1 MTLGP
6 VLDVAFGLAFV
17 FALLAII
24 ASSIQEMIASV
35 LATRGKVLQGMMVQ
49 ILSHQPAQAP
59 QPGQP
64 EPPGAPAAPAAAPP
78 PPPAPS
84 LATRVLGHPLI
95 ASLATPNLPAWLSN
109 LLNSAKLP
117 SYVPSG
123 NFATALIETLREGHD
138 ETLAVGSQVSRAI
151 ALLPD
156 NSPVKR
162 SLQGFMIEAR
172 GDLDAFRTR
181 VQTWYNDAMD
191 RASGVYK
198 RYAQYMLLGIG
209 LVLAVAINADAV
221 GIADTLWH
229 DKNMR
234 DVVATAATQDIAGAS
249 AGRGAGSQ
257 SASSGSCSACCEPRS
272 CGWVGHASNRADQ
285 RGKQG
290 GCSTAG
296 AARLGQCRRR
306 NVFRPGAPGGTQ
318 DTGLPGDCLCNFAR
332 CAVLVRHVAK
342 HRQPAWRR
350 SETCS
355 SRSGCGRLIPD
366 ACRPDRLTA
375 LIVTALPAHGR

>member
-1 MTLGP
+1 M
-6 VLDVAFGLAFV
+6 LDVAFGLAFV

-181 VQTWYNDAMD
+181 VQTWYDDAMD

-234 DVVATAATQDIAGAS
+234 DVVATAATQYMQAHPQAAAPAANPPAADPAPPAANPAPAAGSDTPQIEQIKEASKAVAQLPVPLGWGNAGDATSSGLALLVARKILGFLVTAFAISLGAPFWFDMLQNIANL
-249 AGRGAGSQ
+249 RGAGPKP
-257 SASSGSCSACCEPRS
+257 A
-272 CGWVGHASNRADQ
+272 RADQ
-285 RGKQG
+285 
-290 GCSTAG
+290 
-296 AARLGQCRRR
+296 
-306 NVFRPGAPGGTQ
+306 
-318 DTGLPGDCLCNFAR
+318 
-332 CAVLVRHVAK
+332 
-342 HRQPAWRR
+342 
-350 SETCS
+350 
-355 SRSGCGRLIPD
+355 D
-366 ACRPDRLTA
+366 ADD
-375 LIVTALPAHGR
+375 